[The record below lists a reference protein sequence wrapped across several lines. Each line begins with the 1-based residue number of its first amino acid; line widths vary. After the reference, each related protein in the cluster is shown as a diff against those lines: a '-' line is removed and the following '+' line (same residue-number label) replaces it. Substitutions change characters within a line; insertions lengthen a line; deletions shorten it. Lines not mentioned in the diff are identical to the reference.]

1 MTEETARDILK
12 DIFQLLT
19 SRLREEKGRSR
30 EQGIYLWW
38 FQQNTGLNMYLK
50 KSYLGRKKKRV
61 GSLASHLG
69 VLDDDFEEIIAAGKI
84 SKVQSWYNNMGL
96 HVQTYRDHSITWI
109 YFDEAF
115 DLSQWEHLPRNQII
129 WGNTCPAWFFHP
141 ACGWVEISNG

>member
-1 MTEETARDILK
+1 
-12 DIFQLLT
+12 
-19 SRLREEKGRSR
+19 
-30 EQGIYLWW
+30 
-38 FQQNTGLNMYLK
+38 MYLQ
-50 KSYLGRKKKRV
+50 KSSLGRGKKRV